1 MIIDRLRHLIVII
14 SLAAVVF
21 INVNNGLPVNADS
34 QNTENQILVV
44 MQDDISRQE
53 AEKIADDV
61 NAKLLEVTE
70 TGDQNTVAVM
80 ETGSEDTL
88 PEAIEKAEANPDVA
102 YAQPNYRYELEVT
115 DDYYNSGS
123 NLLEWYLNAVG
134 AEDAW
139 EKIDELRSDR
149 AICPVRVAVLD
160 SGAAMDHEDL
170 QAALNKE
177 LSVNIDKSG
186 NISPMTKDMQ
196 YHGTHVSGIIA
207 GTAGNGIG
215 IAGVAS
221 GGTKDKNLVD
231 LVEIGVCTQESNGIF
246 IYTSTLVTAIKYA
259 VDHQVRIMNMSLGEE
274 GEDKLLEESIAD
286 AYDKGVL
293 CVCAAGN
300 SGTDTYMNPS
310 DFGETISVINM
321 NRNEEKAS
329 TSSYGIAKDLSAP
342 GENII
347 STYPEEY
354 ITGYEKGYNCRSGT
368 SVAAPVV
375 TATAAMVFAVNPEL
389 TPAQVRN
396 ILCASAKDIG
406 DAGFDE
412 KTGYGVVRADKAV
425 TAASEASADTDV
437 ESISFKM
444 DSCVI
449 DLEEK
454 EMLQILVLPA
464 SSLKPVSWSS
474 SNPSVVL
481 VDAKGR
487 ITGKQAGTAVIS
499 ASCGGKQ
506 DEITVTVSGAEK
518 SEITET
524 PASSEDA
531 AGSSKTIYKGSDY
544 SLKVKGIAYNKI
556 QLTWKKLSGVSG
568 YEIYRSEKMDS
579 GYKMIRTVSGS
590 KTTYS
595 DSNRTT
601 GKKYYYRIRAYYKE
615 NSIKY
620 CSYSSGVSVVPRL
633 ATPSVKLKAGKKK
646 ITLSWKKISGASGYV
661 IYRSSKKNGTY
672 KRIAVV
678 KSGKTV
684 KYINTKLP
692 AKKKYYYKVKAYRKT
707 TSGKKVCSSASKC
720 AGTRSK

>member
-1 MIIDRLRHLIVII
+1 
-14 SLAAVVF
+14 
-21 INVNNGLPVNADS
+21 
-34 QNTENQILVV
+34 
-44 MQDDISRQE
+44 
-53 AEKIADDV
+53 
-61 NAKLLEVTE
+61 
-70 TGDQNTVAVM
+70 
-80 ETGSEDTL
+80 
-88 PEAIEKAEANPDVA
+88 
-102 YAQPNYRYELEVT
+102 
-115 DDYYNSGS
+115 
-123 NLLEWYLNAVG
+123 
-134 AEDAW
+134 
-139 EKIDELRSDR
+139 
-149 AICPVRVAVLD
+149 
-160 SGAAMDHEDL
+160 
-170 QAALNKE
+170 
-177 LSVNIDKSG
+177 
-186 NISPMTKDMQ
+186 
-196 YHGTHVSGIIA
+196 
-207 GTAGNGIG
+207 
-215 IAGVAS
+215 
-221 GGTKDKNLVD
+221 
-231 LVEIGVCTQESNGIF
+231 
-246 IYTSTLVTAIKYA
+246 
-259 VDHQVRIMNMSLGEE
+259 
-274 GEDKLLEESIAD
+274 
-286 AYDKGVL
+286 
-293 CVCAAGN
+293 
-300 SGTDTYMNPS
+300 MNPS

-329 TSSYGIAKDLSAP
+329 TSSYG
-342 GENII
+342 
-347 STYPEEY
+347 
-354 ITGYEKGYNCRSGT
+354 
-368 SVAAPVV
+368 VV
-375 TATAAMVFAVNPEL
+375 
-389 TPAQVRN
+389 Q
-396 ILCASAKDIG
+396 
-406 DAGFDE
+406 
-412 KTGYGVVRADKAV
+412 ADKAV
-425 TAASEASADTDV
+425 TAASEASVDTEV

-444 DSCVI
+444 NSVTI
-449 DLEEK
+449 ELQET

-487 ITGKQAGTAVIS
+487 IT
-499 ASCGGKQ
+499 GKQ

-620 CSYSSGVSVVPRL
+620 CSYSSGVSVAPKL
-633 ATPSVKLKAGKKK
+633 ATPSVKVKAGKRK
-646 ITLSWKKISGASGYV
+646 ITLSWKKISGANGYV

-678 KSGKTV
+678 KSGKAV